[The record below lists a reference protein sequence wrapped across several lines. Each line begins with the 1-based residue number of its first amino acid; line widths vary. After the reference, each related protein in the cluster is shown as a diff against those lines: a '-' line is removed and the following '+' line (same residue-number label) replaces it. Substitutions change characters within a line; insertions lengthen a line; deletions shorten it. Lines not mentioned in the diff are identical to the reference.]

1 MKIIGCDYHP
11 SFQQI
16 AMLDTE
22 TGELIERR
30 LYHAEG
36 EAQRFYESLSG
47 PVLIGVESSGN
58 MLWFERLAA
67 RLKHELWIGDAARI
81 RQLYPRKQKTDKR
94 DARYLLDL
102 LVEKRFPRIW
112 VPSVEERDLRQLLK
126 HRHTLV
132 QMRTRVK
139 NQLQHIAMNQGLQKK
154 SKLWSKA
161 GQEKLK
167 KLELDAWTQRRRDD
181 LLEMLEDLNQQ
192 VEQLNQAVEQAAH
205 QREDAKLLMSHPGV
219 GPILALATVL
229 TLGDVSRFQC
239 GRQVASYI
247 GLIPSEKSSGQ
258 RRWLGSITKQGNSF
272 MRFLLVQAG
281 MSAARGDQDLGR
293 VYQRLVQKKHHG
305 VAKVAVA
312 RKLLVRMYWMLR
324 TQTRYPQVV
333 RTQGSP
339 SHSVAAVQADRLS
352 GRPASRPEKQEQ
364 EQEKSKGNQKSKSQ
378 KQ

>member
-22 TGELIERR
+22 TGELVERR
-30 LYHAEG
+30 LYHGDG

-47 PVLIGVESSGN
+47 PVLVGVESSGN
-58 MLWFERLAA
+58 MLWFERLLT
-67 RLKHELWIGDAARI
+67 RLKHELWIGDAAAI
-81 RQLYPRKQKTDKR
+81 HWQNPRKQQLNDKR
-94 DARYLLDL
+94 DAQHLLNL

-139 NQLQHIAMNQGLQKK
+139 NQLQHIALNQGLQKK
-154 SKLWSKA
+154 SKLWSQE
-161 GQEKLK
+161 GQQWLK
-167 KLELDAWTQRRRDD
+167 KLELDPWTQRRRDD
-181 LLEMLEDLNQQ
+181 LLQMLEKLDQQ
-192 VEQLNQAVEQAAH
+192 VKQMDLEATKAAAA
-205 QREDAKLLMSHPGV
+205 RKDAQLLMSHPGV

-229 TLGDVSRFQC
+229 TLGDVSRFKR

-247 GLIPSEKSSGQ
+247 GLVPTELSSGQ
-258 RRWLGSITKQGNSF
+258 HRWLGSITKQGNRF

-281 MSAARGDQDLGR
+281 MSAARGDAELGR
-293 VYQRLVQKKHHG
+293 VYKRLVQKKHHG

-312 RKLLVRMYWMLR
+312 RKLLVRLYWMLR
-324 TQTRYPQVV
+324 TQKQYPEVV
-333 RTQGSP
+333 RMQGSP
-339 SHSVAAVQADRLS
+339 SHSVAAVKADALS
-352 GRPASRPEKQEQ
+352 GHPASRPEKQGK
-364 EQEKSKGNQKSKSQ
+364 EKKEKGKGQSQ
-378 KQ
+378 K

>member
-22 TGELIERR
+22 TGEVTERR
-30 LYHAEG
+30 LYHGNG

-47 PVLIGVESSGN
+47 PVLVGVESSGN
-58 MLWFERLAA
+58 MLWFERLLA
-67 RLKHELWIGDAARI
+67 RLKQELWIGDAAAI
-81 RQLYPRKQKTDKR
+81 HWQNPRKQQLTDKR
-94 DARYLLDL
+94 DAQHLLDL

-139 NQLQHIAMNQGLQKK
+139 NQLQHIALNQGLQKK
-154 SKLWSKA
+154 SKLWSRE
-161 GQEKLK
+161 GQEWLK
-167 KLELDAWTQRRRDD
+167 KLELAAWTQRRRDD
-181 LLEMLEDLNQQ
+181 LLQMLEDLDRQVKQMNQ
-192 VEQLNQAVEQAAH
+192 EAEKAAAA
-205 QREDAKLLMSHPGV
+205 RKDAQLLMSHPGV

-247 GLIPSEKSSGQ
+247 GLVPTEMSSGQ
-258 RRWLGSITKQGNSF
+258 HRWLGSITKQGNSF

-281 MSAARGDQDLGR
+281 LSAVRGDAELGR
-293 VYQRLVQKKHHG
+293 VYKRLVQKKHHG

-312 RKLLVRMYWMLR
+312 RKLLVRLYWMLR
-324 TQTRYPQVV
+324 TQKQYPEVV
-333 RTQGSP
+333 RMQGSL
-339 SHSVAAVQADRLS
+339 SHPVAAAKADRLS
-352 GRPASRPEKQEQ
+352 GRPASRPEQQDQKPKKEKRKQ
-364 EQEKSKGNQKSKSQ
+364 QK
-378 KQ
+378 

>member
-22 TGELIERR
+22 TGEVTERR
-30 LYHAEG
+30 LYHGNG

-47 PVLIGVESSGN
+47 PVLVGVESSGN
-58 MLWFERLAA
+58 MLWFERLLA
-67 RLKHELWIGDAARI
+67 RLKQELWIGDAAAI
-81 RQLYPRKQKTDKR
+81 HWQNPRKQQLTDKR
-94 DARYLLDL
+94 DAQHLLDL

-139 NQLQHIAMNQGLQKK
+139 NQLQHIALNQGLQKK
-154 SKLWSKA
+154 SKLWSRE
-161 GQEKLK
+161 GQEWLK
-167 KLELDAWTQRRRDD
+167 KLELAAWTQRRRDD
-181 LLEMLEDLNQQ
+181 LLQMLEDLDRQ
-192 VEQLNQAVEQAAH
+192 VKQMNREAEKAAAA
-205 QREDAKLLMSHPGV
+205 RKDALLLMSHPGV

-247 GLIPSEKSSGQ
+247 GLVPTEMSSGQ
-258 RRWLGSITKQGNSF
+258 HRWLGSITKQGNSF

-281 MSAARGDQDLGR
+281 LSAVRGDAELGR
-293 VYQRLVQKKHHG
+293 VYKRLVQKKHHG

-312 RKLLVRMYWMLR
+312 RKLLVRLYWMLR
-324 TQTRYPQVV
+324 TQKQYPEVV
-333 RTQGSP
+333 RMQGSL
-339 SHSVAAVQADRLS
+339 SHPVAAAKADRLS
-352 GRPASRPEKQEQ
+352 GRPASRPEQQDQKPKKEKRKQ
-364 EQEKSKGNQKSKSQ
+364 QK
-378 KQ
+378 

>member
-22 TGELIERR
+22 TGEVIERR
-30 LYHAEG
+30 LYHADG

-47 PVLIGVESSGN
+47 PVRVGVETSGN
-58 MLWFERLAA
+58 MMWFEQLLA
-67 RLKHELWIGDAARI
+67 RLKHELWIGDATVI
-81 RQLYPRKQKTDKR
+81 HLLCPRKQQRTDPR
-94 DARYLLDL
+94 DARHILDL
-102 LVEKRFPRIW
+102 LVEERFPRIW

-139 NQLQHIAMNQGLQKK
+139 NQLQHIALNQGLQKK
-154 SKLWSKA
+154 SKLWSKE
-161 GQEKLK
+161 GQQKLRQ
-167 KLELDAWTQRRRDD
+167 LELEPWTKRRRDD
-181 LLEMLEDLNQQ
+181 LLKMLEDLNQQ
-192 VEQLNQAVEQAAH
+192 VEQLNQMVEQAAN
-205 QREDAKLLMSHPGV
+205 QREDAKLLRSHPGV

-229 TLGDVSRFQC
+229 TLGDVSRFCC

-247 GLIPSEKSSGQ
+247 GLIPSEQSSGQ

-281 MSAARGDQDLGR
+281 MSAARGDAELSR
-293 VYQRLVQKKHHG
+293 VYQRLIQKKHHG

-324 TQTRYPQVV
+324 TQTRYPEVV
-333 RTQGSP
+333 RMQGSP

-352 GRPASRPEKQEQ
+352 GRPASRPEKQGK
-364 EQEKSKGNQKSKSQ
+364 EKKEKGKGQ

>member
-30 LYHAEG
+30 LYHADG
-36 EAQRFYESLSG
+36 EAQRFYESLNG
-47 PVLIGVESSGN
+47 PVLVGMESSGN
-58 MLWFERLAA
+58 SLWFERLLA
-67 RLKHELWIGDAARI
+67 RLKQELWIGDAAMI
-81 RQLYPRKQKTDKR
+81 RLLCPRKQKGDKR
-94 DARYLLDL
+94 DARHLLKL
-102 LVEKRFPRIW
+102 LEEGRFPRIW

-154 SKLWSKA
+154 NKLWNKE
-161 GQEKLK
+161 GQEKLR
-167 KLELDAWTQRRRDD
+167 KLELDPWTTRRRDD
-181 LLEMLEDLNQQ
+181 LLKMLAELNQE
-192 VEQLNQAVEQAAH
+192 VEQLNQAVEQAAE
-205 QREDAKLLMSHPGV
+205 QREDAKLLLSHPGV

-229 TLGDVSRFQC
+229 TLGDVSRFEG

-272 MRFLLVQAG
+272 MRFLLIQAG
-281 MSAARGDQDLGR
+281 MSAARGDEELGR
-293 VYQRLVQKKHHG
+293 VYKRLIQKKHHG

-324 TQTRYPQVV
+324 TQTRYSQVV
-333 RTQGSP
+333 RMQGSP
-339 SHSVAAVQADRLS
+339 SHSVAAVKADRLS
-352 GRPASRPEKQEQ
+352 GRPASRPEKP
-364 EQEKSKGNQKSKSQ
+364 EKGKGKGHEKSQ

>member
-22 TGELIERR
+22 TGELVERR
-30 LYHAEG
+30 LYHGDG

-47 PVLIGVESSGN
+47 PVLVGVESSGN
-58 MLWFERLAA
+58 MLWFERLLT
-67 RLKHELWIGDAARI
+67 RLKHELWIGDAAAI
-81 RQLYPRKQKTDKR
+81 HWQNPRKQQLNDKR
-94 DARYLLDL
+94 DAQHLLNL

-139 NQLQHIAMNQGLQKK
+139 NQLQHIALNQGLQKK
-154 SKLWSKA
+154 SKLWSQE
-161 GQEKLK
+161 GQQWLK
-167 KLELDAWTQRRRDD
+167 KLELDPWTQRRRDD
-181 LLEMLEDLNQQ
+181 LLQMLEKLDQQ
-192 VEQLNQAVEQAAH
+192 VKQMDLEATKAAAA
-205 QREDAKLLMSHPGV
+205 RKDAQLLMSHPGV

-229 TLGDVSRFQC
+229 TLGDVSRFKR

-247 GLIPSEKSSGQ
+247 GLVPTELSSGQ
-258 RRWLGSITKQGNSF
+258 HRWLGSITKQGNRF

-281 MSAARGDQDLGR
+281 MSAARGDAELGR
-293 VYQRLVQKKHHG
+293 VYKRLVQKKHHG

-312 RKLLVRMYWMLR
+312 RKLLVRLYWMLR
-324 TQTRYPQVV
+324 TQKQYPEVV
-333 RTQGSP
+333 RMQGSP
-339 SHSVAAVQADRLS
+339 SHPVAEVKADVLS
-352 GRPASRPEKQEQ
+352 GRPASRPKQKDQ
-364 EQEKSKGNQKSKSQ
+364 KPKKQNSKKQK
-378 KQ
+378 

>member
-22 TGELIERR
+22 TGELVERK
-30 LYHAEG
+30 LYHADG

-47 PVLIGVESSGN
+47 PVLVGVESSGN
-58 MLWFERLAA
+58 TLWFERLLA
-67 RLKHELWIGDAARI
+67 RLKHELWIGDATLI
-81 RQLYPRKQKTDKR
+81 RTLCARKQKGDKR
-94 DARYLLDL
+94 DARHLLKL
-102 LVEKRFPRIW
+102 LEEGRFPRIW

-139 NQLQHIAMNQGLQKK
+139 NQLQHIAMNQGFQKK
-154 SKLWSKA
+154 RKLWNK
-161 GQEKLK
+161 QEQQWLK
-167 KLELDAWTQRRRDD
+167 KLELDPWTQRRRDD
-181 LLEMLEDLNQQ
+181 LLAMLEDLNQQ
-192 VEQLNQAVEQAAH
+192 VEKLNQAVAQAAE

-272 MRFLLVQAG
+272 MRFLLMQAG
-281 MSAARGDQDLGR
+281 MSAARGDKELGR
-293 VYQRLVQKKHHG
+293 VYQRLIQKKHHG
-305 VAKVAVA
+305 VAKVAIA
-312 RKLLVRMYWMLR
+312 RKLLVRLYWMLR
-324 TQTRYPQVV
+324 TQTRYPEVV
-333 RTQGSP
+333 RMQGSP
-339 SHSVAAVQADRLS
+339 SHSVAAVKADRLS
-352 GRPASRPEKQEQ
+352 GRPASRPEKQE
-364 EQEKSKGNQKSKSQ
+364 KGKGNEKSQ
-378 KQ
+378 KK